1 MKKFWEKWKREVFI
15 AFGIIILAVVLRLVN
30 LHSLPVFTDEAIYV
44 RWAQVMKENAVFRF
58 LPLTDGK
65 QPLYMWI
72 IIPFLKIFSNPLI
85 AGRFVS
91 AMSGALT
98 LVGVFVLTYLILNSV
113 KISLLS
119 GLIYAISPFIVF
131 FDRMALAGATL
142 SMFGIWT
149 LILTIITAR
158 KLRLDTAM
166 LAGFALGGAALT
178 KSPAIFFVLLSPLV
192 ILLVK
197 WPKKTKEKALHLG
210 KFILLWGVTL
220 AIAYGFYNILRLG
233 PEFHMIAIRNKDYV
247 FPISH
252 LFTNPLDPFKPY
264 FITSIKWLWI
274 MGPSSLLILLI
285 ASPVLNIKKYFKEMV
300 FLIACGIGPILVQAE
315 YAKIVTAR
323 YIFFVLPYLCILAAS
338 VLLKKG
344 KNISKILIAG
354 LIVFV
359 VHSLSTDYLILTN
372 VEAVSLPRNERA
384 GYLEDWTSGAG
395 IYEVSE
401 LLREEWEKEPE
412 AKMVVGTEG
421 FFGTLPDGLQIY
433 LNNRK
438 EIDVMGVGVTM
449 DVVEQELLDS
459 KIQGNKTYLVVNSS
473 RFKGNVEEIGLK
485 LLAVYPKAVRP
496 DGSRDA
502 LLFFEVTEE
511 AIKNKL

>member
-166 LAGFALGGAALT
+166 LAG
-178 KSPAIFFVLLSPLV
+178 
-192 ILLVK
+192 
-197 WPKKTKEKALHLG
+197 LH
-210 KFILLWGVTL
+210 
-220 AIAYGFYNILRLG
+220 
-233 PEFHMIAIRNKDYV
+233 
-247 FPISH
+247 
-252 LFTNPLDPFKPY
+252 
-264 FITSIKWLWI
+264 
-274 MGPSSLLILLI
+274 
-285 ASPVLNIKKYFKEMV
+285 
-300 FLIACGIGPILVQAE
+300 
-315 YAKIVTAR
+315 
-323 YIFFVLPYLCILAAS
+323 
-338 VLLKKG
+338 
-344 KNISKILIAG
+344 
-354 LIVFV
+354 
-359 VHSLSTDYLILTN
+359 
-372 VEAVSLPRNERA
+372 
-384 GYLEDWTSGAG
+384 
-395 IYEVSE
+395 
-401 LLREEWEKEPE
+401 
-412 AKMVVGTEG
+412 
-421 FFGTLPDGLQIY
+421 
-433 LNNRK
+433 
-438 EIDVMGVGVTM
+438 
-449 DVVEQELLDS
+449 
-459 KIQGNKTYLVVNSS
+459 
-473 RFKGNVEEIGLK
+473 
-485 LLAVYPKAVRP
+485 
-496 DGSRDA
+496 
-502 LLFFEVTEE
+502 
-511 AIKNKL
+511 